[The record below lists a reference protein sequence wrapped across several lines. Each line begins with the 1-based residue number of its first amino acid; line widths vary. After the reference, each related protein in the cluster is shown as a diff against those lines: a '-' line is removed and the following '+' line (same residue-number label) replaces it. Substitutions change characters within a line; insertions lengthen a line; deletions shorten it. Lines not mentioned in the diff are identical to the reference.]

1 MSRKRIAD
9 IILKKILGETSDK
22 SLRQIARGQGY
33 KSIDEWVE
41 GGAEGLTKGLKKE
54 AEIERRT
61 AATETRERR
70 RAHGKKTD
78 DPEFKEKFEETYV
91 APQKELRALEEAERK
106 ERTGFN
112 PNIFINRKLKSDLF
126 KAREAASAL
135 ENLRR
140 TGPARRN
147 LTEFTENLTNERIIK
162 QAIREGYVNPVKW
175 EEAGLP
181 PWPEEFRNLANIAKI
196 RLGFG
201 ETKEGMGKVLTPLQ
215 AIKHSEE
222 LRRLSRSKEPPKD
235 PRQFDVEEARERARR
250 EIRRVGGASSNINKT
265 APSIGTLRAD
275 ELAEARRQQ
284 AESGFEFDPQDVK
297 KTELDYVEKTGD
309 DLGLDFDPSP
319 EVVLADPDFKQA
331 RSAWSRAA
339 TPPRVQRGSGVDI
352 RGNPVGEELIW
363 SRGLND
369 AYENRLK
376 QLGVKEKDLTP
387 EEIRGVQEEVAAKS
401 AKEALYPEVDYITP
415 QSLSGSTDVTDKLGF
430 TLADINRRIRS
441 LDPAEDAEE
450 LLELRAS
457 KEFLERELQKRFGGK
472 QYVKGGEPTDIDI
485 PFKGERVAVPTMGSP
500 ASSMQQILR
509 GDAFTV
515 PEPSPSTIADIHLPS
530 DAVHKTVENIRRNPE
545 MGVPADIG
553 GEEAAFYGW
562 GRKRGRGKRAAI
574 DLEKG
579 LKDPAENIS
588 YGAPSTR
595 ERVGE
600 VGRLPSYDPKVVS
613 SLRRRATNLRK
624 KRDAFRDEAAQRVIE
639 ITDRAPTHPYT
650 KLSAPQRADA
660 VEARDLVWEELRG
673 TPKFQKYMQ
682 DKAKLQT
689 EINDKTPG
697 LMEFDQYTRPQRT
710 IDRPRKALPK
720 PYQLDL
726 NLPPTIRQSNLEQ
739 AMKEGKVDLRNP
751 AMAKQ
756 WEKEAP
762 QRKANQWTIDGYNA
776 QIKKVRKTKGQY
788 DVNKKLAKIQ
798 NDTADRFD
806 AIDAGFTKKNKA
818 GETVPDVS
826 AWKKAGSPKPV
837 DPLDKDRRVF
847 PKRKLVDSFKKGRKI
862 VNRKRGGI
870 IKKPRGWG
878 AARYAG
884 R

>member
-1 MSRKRIAD
+1 MASTIVKALLNRI
-9 IILKKILGETSDK
+9 LSETSDK
-22 SLRQIARGQGY
+22 SLQQIARGQGY

-126 KAREAASAL
+126 KARQAASAL

-175 EEAGLP
+175 EDAGLP

-201 ETKEGMGKVLTPLQ
+201 ETKEGMGKVLTPKQ
-215 AIKHSEE
+215 QREYEAE
-222 LRRLSRSKEPPKD
+222 LRRLRKSKEPLKD
-235 PRQFDVEEARERARR
+235 PRQFDVEAARARARR
-250 EIRRVGGASSNINKT
+250 EIQRVGGTSSDINKT

-275 ELAEARRQQ
+275 ELAETRRQQ

-319 EVVLADPDFKQA
+319 EVVLADPNFKQA

-363 SRGLND
+363 SPGLERTYRD
-369 AYENRLK
+369 RLK

-472 QYVKGGEPTDIDI
+472 QYVKGGEPTDIDV

-500 ASSMQQILR
+500 AGSMQQILR

-562 GRKRGRGKRAAI
+562 GRRKGYGRRAAT

-600 VGRLPSYDPKVVS
+600 VGKLPSYDPKVVG
-613 SLRRRATNLRK
+613 SLRRKATNLRK
-624 KRDAFRDEAAQRVIE
+624 KRDAFRDEATQRVIE
-639 ITDRAPTHPYT
+639 ITDRAPTHPYA
-650 KLSAPQRADA
+650 KLSGAQRADA

-682 DKAKLQT
+682 DKAKLQA
-689 EINDKTPG
+689 EINEKTPG

-710 IDRPRKALPK
+710 IDRPRQSIPTE
-720 PYQLDL
+720 
-726 NLPPTIRQSNLEQ
+726 PTIETPVRPIIKQSNLKQ
-739 AMKEGKVDLRNP
+739 AMKEGKLDLRDP
-751 AMAKQ
+751 VIAKQ
-756 WEKEAP
+756 WADEAP
-762 QRKANQWTIDGYNA
+762 ERRAREWVINSYESQVERA
-776 QIKKVRKTKGQY
+776 RKTKGIY
-788 DVNKKLAKIQ
+788 ESNKKLAKIQ
-798 NDTADRFD
+798 NEAADRLD

>member
-112 PNIFINRKLKSDLF
+112 PNIFINTKLKSDLF

-147 LTEFTENLTNERIIK
+147 LTQFTENLTNERIIK
-162 QAIREGYVNPVKW
+162 QAIREGHRSPVKW

-181 PWPEEFRNLANIAKI
+181 PWPEEFRSLSAIAKI

-201 ETKEGMGKVLTPLQ
+201 ETKEGMGKVLTPKQ
-215 AIKHSEE
+215 QRTYEQE
-222 LRRLSRSKEPPKD
+222 LRRLQKLKEAPKD
-235 PRQFDVEEARERARR
+235 PRQFNIEEARARARR
-250 EIRRVGGASSNINKT
+250 EIQRAGGSPSYTKGSST
-265 APSIGTLRAD
+265 APAIGTQRAD
-275 ELAEARRQQ
+275 ELEVARRQQ

-309 DLGLDFDPSP
+309 DLGLDFEPSP

-339 TPPRVQRGSGVDI
+339 TPPRIQRGSGVDI

-363 SRGLND
+363 SPGLERTYRD
-369 AYENRLK
+369 RLK

-387 EEIRGVQEEVAAKS
+387 EEIRGVQEEVAAFS

-430 TLADINRRIRS
+430 TLADINRRMRS

-457 KEFLERELQKRFGGK
+457 KESLERELQKRFGGK
-472 QYVKGGEPTDIDI
+472 QYVKGGEPTAGWLGTDV

-509 GDAFTV
+509 GDAFTKSD
-515 PEPSPSTIADIHLPS
+515 PDIRDIAEIQQRYPS
-530 DAVHKTVENIRRNPE
+530 DRAQQIIENMRTNPDI
-545 MGVPADIG
+545 GVPADRS
-553 GEEAAFYGW
+553 GEEAAFRAG
-562 GRKRGRGKRAAI
+562 RGRRAAT

-595 ERVGE
+595 EIAGE
-600 VGRLPSYDPKVVS
+600 VGKLPSYDPKVIS
-613 SLRRRATNLRK
+613 SLRRKATNLRK
-624 KRDAFRDEAAQRVIE
+624 KREAFRDEVATIVTDIGTSLPQLGRQ
-639 ITDRAPTHPYT
+639 DRAR
-650 KLSAPQRADA
+650 SAARIADFE
-660 VEARDLVWEELRG
+660 EARELAWEEVRKN
-673 TPKFQKYMQ
+673 PKYKKYLK
-682 DKAKLQT
+682 DRLKLIE
-689 EINDKTPG
+689 EINDKTPQ
-697 LMEFDQYTRPQRT
+697 LMQFDSFEK
-710 IDRPRKALPK
+710 PR
-720 PYQLDL
+720 
-726 NLPPTIRQSNLEQ
+726 
-739 AMKEGKVDLRNP
+739 
-751 AMAKQ
+751 
-756 WEKEAP
+756 
-762 QRKANQWTIDGYNA
+762 
-776 QIKKVRKTKGQY
+776 
-788 DVNKKLAKIQ
+788 
-798 NDTADRFD
+798 
-806 AIDAGFTKKNKA
+806 
-818 GETVPDVS
+818 
-826 AWKKAGSPKPV
+826 
-837 DPLDKDRRVF
+837 
-847 PKRKLVDSFKKGRKI
+847 RKLVDSFKKGRKI
-862 VNRKRGGI
+862 VNRKKGGI

-878 AARYAG
+878 IARYAG